1 MSPAFWKHAP
11 LKQIE
16 DRNFKKCMKIQF
28 IVPTSLP
35 YIQILNINI
44 LKTF

>member
-1 MSPAFWKHAP
+1 MSPAFWKHGP

-16 DRNFKKCMKIQF
+16 DRIFKKWMKIQF
-28 IVPTSLP
+28 IFSISLP
-35 YIQILNINI
+35 YIQILRINI